1 MAMGK
6 VAPHPEARKHV
17 SEADLVLPD
26 LNNSTFLGLPGKTLL
41 YSGLLVC
48 AAGLYFGI
56 MVYKELKA
64 MPAESAGTSA
74 APSAPVTPTAPAPA
88 GAKTTPSA

>member
-56 MVYKELKA
+56 MIYKELKA
-64 MPAESAGTSA
+64 MPVH
-74 APSAPVTPTAPAPA
+74 PSMLEV
-88 GAKTTPSA
+88 SELI